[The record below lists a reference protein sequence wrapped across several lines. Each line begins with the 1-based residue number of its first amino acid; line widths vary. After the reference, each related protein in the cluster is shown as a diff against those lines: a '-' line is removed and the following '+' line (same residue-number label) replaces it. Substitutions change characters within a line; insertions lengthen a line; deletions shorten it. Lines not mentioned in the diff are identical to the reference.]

1 MRTPLVIA
9 ALAAI
14 VALPAGA
21 DDIGDAALELC
32 EKVKAC
38 SMAQIDKEDLTPE
51 VEAMMKPMLDGMC
64 ANMQSRVAVVDSGHP
79 MYDVSLRCMR
89 SMSALSCD
97 QMMNESP
104 TVTPECEEYEAA
116 ARKYGDQAP

>member
-1 MRTPLVIA
+1 MRTPFVIA

-51 VEAMMKPMLDGMC
+51 VEALEPRRPSSWVLLQNWNHRC
-64 ANMQSRVAVVDSGHP
+64 LLQTPTHP
-79 MYDVSLRCMR
+79 PAIRWRNLEGKLEKS
-89 SMSALSCD
+89 S
-97 QMMNESP
+97 N
-104 TVTPECEEYEAA
+104 
-116 ARKYGDQAP
+116 

>member
-1 MRTPLVIA
+1 MRTPFVIA

-14 VALPAGA
+14 VTLPAGA

-38 SMAQIDKEDLTPE
+38 SLAQIDKEDLTPE

-64 ANMQSRVAVVDSGHP
+64 ANMQSRVAVVDSSHP

-89 SMSALSCD
+89 SMSALSCE

>member
-1 MRTPLVIA
+1 MRTPFVIA

-14 VALPAGA
+14 VALPAEA

-64 ANMQSRVAVVDSGHP
+64 ANMQSRVAVVDSSHP